1 RMQQQH
7 TSRVS
12 PLTADLILLSVAAV
26 WGGTFV
32 AVKNAIAFMPPY
44 TFLAIRFFIAGLFL
58 AVIAGRRWQRLTGA
72 AVRHGFMLGACLFG
86 GYALQT
92 IGLQYT
98 TSSHAGFIT
107 GLSVVL
113 VPLVGWIVL
122 KQVPR
127 SGVLAG
133 VAMAVTGLGLLTL
146 TDDLTINPG
155 DLLVLG
161 CAFCFGLHIFLAGQV
176 TSRHDPMLL
185 SIMQI
190 FAVSVACTAFS
201 FFTAPPLAYDQFRS
215 EVWTALALTAIPAT
229 SLAFLAQMYF
239 QKFTTATRTALI
251 FATEPVF
258 ALIFGIALAGETL
271 TLRGAFGGV
280 LVMAGIVVAE
290 MIGAG
295 ESDEVDQAAAC
306 DGADGRAA

>member
-1 RMQQQH
+1 MHHQGS
-7 TSRVS
+7 SRVS
-12 PLTADLILLSVAAV
+12 PLTADLILLSVAAI

-32 AVKNAIAFMPPY
+32 AVKNAIAIMPPY
-44 TFLAIRFFIAGLFL
+44 TFLAIRFLIAGLFL
-58 AVIAGRRWQRLTGA
+58 AVVAGRRWRSLTGA
-72 AVRHGFMLGACLFG
+72 TIRHGALLGSCLFG

-113 VPLVGWIVL
+113 VPLVSWFIL
-122 KQVPR
+122 KQAPR

-133 VAMAVTGLGLLTL
+133 IVLAVVGLGLLTL
-146 TDDLTINPG
+146 TDDLTMNPG

-161 CAFCFGLHIFLAGQV
+161 CAFCFGLHIFFAGQF

-190 FAVSVACTAFS
+190 FAVSIACAAFA
-201 FFTAPPLAYDQFRS
+201 FFSDPPLAADQFQS

-258 ALIFGIALAGETL
+258 ALIFGVALAGEAL
-271 TLRGAFGGV
+271 TLRGALGGV
-280 LVMAGIVVAE
+280 LVMAGIVASE

-295 ESDEVDQAAAC
+295 ESGDAGVDECDDAEGEAA
-306 DGADGRAA
+306 